1 MILTQKSK
9 CFFSLSFWQN
19 RVLRFHKSSTIPSK
33 NLPCYRLGVQPK
45 FLHHQQVVKNYESLC
60 RWISRRKSS
69 FHKIL
74 YPQYPYSVPQKK
86 KKTEQKV
93 VFFVTY
99 YLSCDCQRNC
109 NCKKNQRNRTDQPLF
124 LGRRKKQQLVREK
137 VEI

>member
-9 CFFSLSFWQN
+9 SFFSLSFWQN
-19 RVLRFHKSSTIPSK
+19 RVLSFHKSSTIPSK

-60 RWISRRKSS
+60 RRTSRRKSS

-109 NCKKNQRNRTDQPLF
+109 NCKKNQRNCTDQPLF
-124 LGRRKKQQLVREK
+124 LGRTKKQQLVREK